1 MIFQR
6 FIFIEHHLID
16 ERDRDILIIL
26 IIRI

>member
-6 FIFIEHHLID
+6 FIFIKHYLID